1 MAVPPPLFTD
11 EEIDLLVET
20 FYARIRRH
28 HRLRPIFET
37 AIGEDG
43 WPKHLA
49 TLKDF
54 WSSVLN
60 TTGRYKGQPV
70 AVHQHVEGITEGLF
84 MPWLN
89 LFHQTCVELFDAP
102 RAAIV
107 GQKAER
113 IAKSLKLAL
122 FFRPDAPAPHLP
134 RAVSPRA
141 RANKSD
147 ATA

>member
-1 MAVPPPLFTD
+1 MSVPSPLFTD
-11 EEIDLLVET
+11 DEIDLLVET
-20 FYARIRRH
+20 FYARVRRH
-28 HRLRPIFET
+28 HRLGPIFEE
-37 AIGEDG
+37 AIGAHG

-60 TTGRYKGQPV
+60 TTGRYKGQPM
-70 AVHQHVEGITEGLF
+70 AVHQNIPQLTEGLF

-113 IAKSLKLAL
+113 IARSLKLGL
-122 FFRPDAPAPHLP
+122 FFKPDAVA
-134 RAVSPRA
+134 
-141 RANKSD
+141 
-147 ATA
+147 

>member
-1 MAVPPPLFTD
+1 MAVPPPPFTD
-11 EEIDLLVET
+11 QEIDLLVET
-20 FYARIRRH
+20 FYARVRRH
-28 HRLRPIFET
+28 HRLGPIFEK

-43 WPKHLA
+43 WPRHLA

-60 TTGRYKGQPV
+60 TSGRYKGQPMT
-70 AVHQHVEGITEGLF
+70 VHQGVEEITEGLF
-84 MPWLN
+84 TPWLN

-113 IAKSLKLAL
+113 IARSLKLGL
-122 FFRPDAPAPHLP
+122 FFKPE
-134 RAVSPRA
+134 AVA
-141 RANKSD
+141 
-147 ATA
+147 

>member
-1 MAVPPPLFTD
+1 MGPIFTD
-11 EEIDLLVET
+11 AEIDTLVET
-20 FYARIRRH
+20 FYARVRRH
-28 HRLRPIFET
+28 HRLGPIFEE
-37 AIGEDG
+37 AVGPDG
-43 WPKHLA
+43 WPQHLA

-70 AVHQHVEGITEGLF
+70 AVHQTIPQLTEGLF

-102 RAAIV
+102 RAALV

-113 IAKSLKLAL
+113 IARSLKLAL
-122 FFRPDAPAPHLP
+122 FYPPDRPWPPDSLKGTP
-134 RAVSPRA
+134 
-141 RANKSD
+141 
-147 ATA
+147 

>member
-1 MAVPPPLFTD
+1 MSAPPPLFTD

-20 FYARIRRH
+20 FYARVRRH
-28 HRLRPIFET
+28 HRLGPIFEE
-37 AIGEDG
+37 AIGEHG
-43 WPKHLA
+43 WPQHLA

-60 TTGRYKGQPV
+60 TTGRYKGQPM
-70 AVHQHVEGITEGLF
+70 AVHQKIPQLTEGLF

-89 LFHQTCVELFDAP
+89 MFHQTCVELFDAP

-113 IAKSLKLAL
+113 IARSLKLGL
-122 FFRPDAPAPHLP
+122 FFKPDAVA
-134 RAVSPRA
+134 
-141 RANKSD
+141 
-147 ATA
+147 

>member
-11 EEIDLLVET
+11 EEIDTLVET
-20 FYARIRRH
+20 FYARVRRH
-28 HRLRPIFET
+28 HRLGPIFEE
-37 AIGEDG
+37 AVGADG
-43 WPKHLA
+43 WPHHLA

-60 TTGRYKGQPV
+60 TTGRYKGSPM
-70 AVHQHVEGITEGLF
+70 AVHQRIPQLTEGLF

-113 IAKSLKLAL
+113 IARSLKLGL
-122 FFRPDAPAPHLP
+122 FFNPDAVA
-134 RAVSPRA
+134 
-141 RANKSD
+141 
-147 ATA
+147 

>member
-1 MAVPPPLFTD
+1 MSASDCAHTRAALARADAAAFTD
-11 EEIDLLVET
+11 AEIDTLVET
-20 FYARIRRH
+20 FYARVRRH
-28 HRLRPIFET
+28 HRLGPIFER

-43 WPKHLA
+43 WPAHLA

-60 TTGRYKGQPV
+60 TSGRYKGQPV
-70 AVHQHVEGITEGLF
+70 TVHQHVEGLTEGLF

-113 IAKSLKLAL
+113 IARSLKLGV
-122 FFRPDAPAPHLP
+122 FFKPDAVA
-134 RAVSPRA
+134 
-141 RANKSD
+141 
-147 ATA
+147 

>member
-1 MAVPPPLFTD
+1 MAVSAPLLETLFTD
-11 EEIDLLVET
+11 DEIDALVET
-20 FYARIRRH
+20 FYARVRRH
-28 HRLRPIFET
+28 HRLGPIFEH

-43 WPKHLA
+43 WPAHLA
-49 TLKDF
+49 KLKDF

-60 TTGRYKGQPV
+60 TTGRYKGQPMV
-70 AVHQHVEGITEGLF
+70 AHQGVEGLTEGLF

-113 IAKSLKLAL
+113 IARSLKLGL
-122 FFRPDAPAPHLP
+122 FFKPDAEA
-134 RAVSPRA
+134 
-141 RANKSD
+141 
-147 ATA
+147 

>member
-1 MAVPPPLFTD
+1 MPVPPPLFTD
-11 EEIDLLVET
+11 DEIDLLVET
-20 FYARIRRH
+20 FYARVRQH
-28 HRLRPIFET
+28 HRLGPIFEE
-37 AIGEDG
+37 AIGPDG
-43 WPKHLA
+43 WPHHLA

-60 TTGRYKGQPV
+60 TTGRYKGQPML
-70 AVHQHVEGITEGLF
+70 VHQRIPALTEGLF

-113 IAKSLKLAL
+113 IAASLKLGL
-122 FFRPDAPAPHLP
+122 FFKPDAVA
-134 RAVSPRA
+134 
-141 RANKSD
+141 
-147 ATA
+147 